1 MMDNNSDNAG
11 LTAAEIRKF
20 KTLLLTKRNEILGN
34 VLSMEDD
41 TLQRQRSVLSN
52 TPIHLPDAESN
63 NYEIE
68 HTLGL
73 MDCERKLMREIDE
86 ALDRMENGTYG
97 ICEGSSKSIPRARL
111 EAIPWAKYCV
121 EYASML
127 EKGLVK
133 KDFSSLDTSYDYG
146 DDDQDDDSRSTFRR
160 AVG

>member
-1 MMDNNSDNAG
+1 MDNNSDNAG
-11 LTAAEIRKF
+11 LTPAEISKF

-34 VLSMEDD
+34 VLSMEDV
-41 TLQRQRSVLSN
+41 TLHRQRSDLSN
-52 TPIHLPDAESN
+52 MPFHMPDAEPD

-73 MDCERKLMREIDE
+73 MDSERKLMKEIDE
-86 ALDRMENGTYG
+86 ALDRTENGTYG
-97 ICEGSSKSIPRARL
+97 ICEGSGKPIPMARL

-127 EKGLVK
+127 EKGLAK
-133 KDFSSLDTSYDYG
+133 KDFSSTYTSYDYG
-146 DDDQDDDSRSTFRR
+146 DDDQDDDSRNSFRR